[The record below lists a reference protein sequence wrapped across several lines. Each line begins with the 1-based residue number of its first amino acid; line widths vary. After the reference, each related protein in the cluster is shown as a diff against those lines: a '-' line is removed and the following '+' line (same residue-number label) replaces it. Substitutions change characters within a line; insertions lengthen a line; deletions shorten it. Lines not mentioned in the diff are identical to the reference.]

1 LKTLR
6 QPFLNLLLLI
16 CPLLA
21 AGCNSYVANRFVQAP
36 NRDWAIRGLDAPQ
49 SMLLEYHV
57 SQQLR
62 LDVGPPTASL
72 SVWIVDPIP
81 STDYLVL
88 SFPPHGVPIV
98 RLATPPQDPP
108 SNQPAKPP
116 RGTVFLLPGLG
127 DGKEEAPYQFYS
139 LALARQGYRVILVD
153 HRGHGRSTGDRISY
167 GACESRDMVQVLDA
181 LQQRGLIAGEVG
193 AVGISYGASIAI
205 CWAAIDPRLRVV
217 VALEPFSSLHDAESD
232 AGPMMLGAYRWM
244 YSIDDF
250 RDITRRMGRLAGFDP
265 DRQNA
270 LVAIAHTSTP
280 ILLIHGES
288 DDFVRPTHS
297 IHLHQADPDHSQLIL
312 VPGADHFDLWFKG
325 VNLIMRRSDEWFGL
339 YLTPPASA
347 AYPATRPERIN

>member
-1 LKTLR
+1 MKTLR

-49 SMLLEYHV
+49 SVLLERHV
-57 SQQLR
+57 SLQLR
-62 LDVGPPTASL
+62 LDVGPPAASL
-72 SVWIVDPIP
+72 SVWIVNPIP
-81 STDYLVL
+81 SPDYPFIDVH
-88 SFPPHGVPIV
+88 PHGVPTVSLI
-98 RLATPPQDPP
+98 APPQVSP
-108 SNQPAKPP
+108 SAQPAKSP

-127 DGKEEAPYQFYS
+127 DGKEEAPYQFLS
-139 LALARQGYRVILVD
+139 LGLACQGYRVILVD

-167 GACESRDMVQVLDA
+167 GACESRDMVQLLDA

-217 VALEPFSSLHDAESD
+217 VALEPFSSLHDAEAD

-270 LVAIAHTSTP
+270 LVAITHTSTP

-325 VNLIMRRSDEWFGL
+325 ANLIMGQSDEWFGR
-339 YLTPPASA
+339 YLAPPASA